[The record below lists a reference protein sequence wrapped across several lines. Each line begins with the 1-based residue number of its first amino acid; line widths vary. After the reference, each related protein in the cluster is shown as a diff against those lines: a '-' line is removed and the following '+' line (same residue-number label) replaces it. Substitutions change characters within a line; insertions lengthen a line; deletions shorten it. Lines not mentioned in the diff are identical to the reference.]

1 MNERTLSPTHAVR
14 VLRIDS
20 SVRGDASATRALTD
34 RLIEA
39 LRRRHGGLEITRRDV
54 AADVPHLDPAWVDA
68 NFTDPLSR
76 TPGQQAALAGSDAFV
91 REVQAADILVI
102 GVPIYNF
109 GVPAGLKAWIDQIA
123 RARLTFRF
131 TSEGAEGLLG
141 GKRAYLVVASDGT
154 AAEGPADFATPYL
167 RHMLG
172 FLGITQVEVIA
183 AAQKMDGES
192 RVLKS
197 AHARIEAVAAQAA

>member
-1 MNERTLSPTHAVR
+1 MTERTLSPTR

-20 SVRGDASATRALTD
+20 SARGDASATRALTD

-39 LRRRHGGLEITRRDV
+39 LRRHHGGVEVLRRDV
-54 AADVPHLDPAWVDA
+54 AADVPFLDPDWVNA
-68 NFTDPLSR
+68 NFIDPQAR
-76 TPGQQAALAGSDAFV
+76 TPAQRSALAFSDALV
-91 REVQAADILVI
+91 REVQSADILVI

-131 TSEGAEGLLG
+131 TSDGPEGLLL

-154 AAEGPADFATPYL
+154 DVEGPVDFATPYL
-167 RHMLG
+167 RHVLG
-172 FLGITQVEVIA
+172 FLGITHVEVIA
-183 AAQKMDGES
+183 AAQLMGRGTS
-192 RVLKS
+192 VLEH
-197 AHARIEAVAAQAA
+197 AHARIEEVAVQAA